1 MGFSKSGSL
10 LDLRNSDCITLQS
23 FARIRGNYTRREKQ
37 MKEATN
43 VNTGDVIQVQNASYE
58 VLQVVPDAVYM
69 FEEYGITAAL
79 VQRKNVS
86 CMGAAYRFY
95 QVDGRLYEL
104 VILPKSNTRNRKRI
118 KEISLF

>member
-1 MGFSKSGSL
+1 MNVK
-10 LDLRNSDCITLQS
+10 N
-23 FARIRGNYTRREKQ
+23 AV
-37 MKEATN
+37 N

-69 FEEYGITAAL
+69 FEEYGITAVL
-79 VQRKNVS
+79 VQRKNIS

-104 VILPKSNTRNRKRI
+104 VILPKSNSRNRKKI
-118 KEISLF
+118 ETISLF

>member
-1 MGFSKSGSL
+1 MNVK
-10 LDLRNSDCITLQS
+10 NAI
-23 FARIRGNYTRREKQ
+23 
-37 MKEATN
+37 N
-43 VNTGDVIQVQNASYE
+43 VNTGDVIQVKPASYE
-58 VLQVVPDAVYM
+58 VLHVVLDAVYM

-79 VQRKNVS
+79 VQRKNIS
-86 CMGAAYRFY
+86 CMGEAYRFY

>member
-1 MGFSKSGSL
+1 MNVK
-10 LDLRNSDCITLQS
+10 N
-23 FARIRGNYTRREKQ
+23 AV
-37 MKEATN
+37 N

-58 VLQVVPDAVYM
+58 VLHIVPDAAYM

-79 VQRKNVS
+79 VQRKNIS

-104 VILPKSNTRNRKRI
+104 VILPKSNTRNRKKI
-118 KEISLF
+118 ETMSLF

>member
-1 MGFSKSGSL
+1 
-10 LDLRNSDCITLQS
+10 
-23 FARIRGNYTRREKQ
+23 

-43 VNTGDVIQVQNASYE
+43 VNTGDVIQVQTASYE

-79 VQRKNVS
+79 VQRKNVF

-104 VILPKSNTRNRKRI
+104 VILPKSNIRNRKRI

>member
-1 MGFSKSGSL
+1 
-10 LDLRNSDCITLQS
+10 
-23 FARIRGNYTRREKQ
+23 

-79 VQRKNVS
+79 VQRKMFLAWAQHIVFI
-86 CMGAAYRFY
+86 R
-95 QVDGRLYEL
+95 
-104 VILPKSNTRNRKRI
+104 
-118 KEISLF
+118 

>member
-1 MGFSKSGSL
+1 
-10 LDLRNSDCITLQS
+10 
-23 FARIRGNYTRREKQ
+23 

-58 VLQVVPDAVYM
+58 VLQIVPDAVYM

-79 VQRKNVS
+79 VQRKNIS

-95 QVDGRLYEL
+95 QVDGRLFEL
-104 VILPKSNTRNRKRI
+104 VILPSNTRNRKRI

>member
-1 MGFSKSGSL
+1 
-10 LDLRNSDCITLQS
+10 
-23 FARIRGNYTRREKQ
+23 

-79 VQRKNVS
+79 VQEKTFLAWVQHIVFIR
-86 CMGAAYRFY
+86 
-95 QVDGRLYEL
+95 
-104 VILPKSNTRNRKRI
+104 
-118 KEISLF
+118 

>member
-1 MGFSKSGSL
+1 
-10 LDLRNSDCITLQS
+10 
-23 FARIRGNYTRREKQ
+23 

-58 VLQVVPDAVYM
+58 VLQVIPDAVYM

-86 CMGAAYRFY
+86 CIGAAYRFY
-95 QVDGRLYEL
+95 HVEGRLYEL
-104 VILPKSNTRNRKRI
+104 VILPKSNTRNRKKI
-118 KEISLF
+118 ETISLF

>member
-1 MGFSKSGSL
+1 
-10 LDLRNSDCITLQS
+10 
-23 FARIRGNYTRREKQ
+23 

-79 VQRKNVS
+79 VQRKKHFLHGCS
-86 CMGAAYRFY
+86 
-95 QVDGRLYEL
+95 
-104 VILPKSNTRNRKRI
+104 
-118 KEISLF
+118 ISLLSCGWKAL

>member
-1 MGFSKSGSL
+1 
-10 LDLRNSDCITLQS
+10 
-23 FARIRGNYTRREKQ
+23 

-43 VNTGDVIQVQNASYE
+43 VNTEDVIQVQNASYE

-79 VQRKNVS
+79 VQRKNNFFRGS
-86 CMGAAYRFY
+86 AYRFY

>member
-43 VNTGDVIQVQNASYE
+43 VNTGDVIQVQTASYE

-69 FEEYGITAAL
+69 FEEYGITALSYKEKMFL
-79 VQRKNVS
+79 VWVQHIAFIR
-86 CMGAAYRFY
+86 
-95 QVDGRLYEL
+95 
-104 VILPKSNTRNRKRI
+104 
-118 KEISLF
+118 

>member
-1 MGFSKSGSL
+1 
-10 LDLRNSDCITLQS
+10 
-23 FARIRGNYTRREKQ
+23 

-43 VNTGDVIQVQNASYE
+43 VNTGDVIQVQYASHE
-58 VLQVVPDAVYM
+58 VLLVVPDAAYM

-104 VILPKSNTRNRKRI
+104 VILPKSNTRTRKKI
-118 KEISLF
+118 ETMSLF

>member
-1 MGFSKSGSL
+1 
-10 LDLRNSDCITLQS
+10 
-23 FARIRGNYTRREKQ
+23 
-37 MKEATN
+37 MKAATN
-43 VNTGDVIQVQNASYE
+43 VNTGDVIQVQYASHE
-58 VLQVVPDAVYM
+58 VLQVVPDAAYM

-79 VQRKNVS
+79 VQRKNIS